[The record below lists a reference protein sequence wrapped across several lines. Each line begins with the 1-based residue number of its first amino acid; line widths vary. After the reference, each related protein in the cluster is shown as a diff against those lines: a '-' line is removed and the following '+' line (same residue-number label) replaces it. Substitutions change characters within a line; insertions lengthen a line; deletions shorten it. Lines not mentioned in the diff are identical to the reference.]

1 MCGGPLKLG
10 FFSPVLLSVWCRAGL
25 DQGRRQHSG
34 DTDVP
39 GGHRQERHA
48 AARGLGGRRSALP
61 EREAQ
66 PVSLEE
72 GLTAGQGLL
81 RAEIHPARGL
91 GARPEPR
98 VLGRNVETSAQTRGA
113 CGHGEALH

>member
-1 MCGGPLKLG
+1 M
-10 FFSPVLLSVWCRAGL
+10 
-25 DQGRRQHSG
+25 
-34 DTDVP
+34 
-39 GGHRQERHA
+39 
-48 AARGLGGRRSALP
+48 
-61 EREAQ
+61 
-66 PVSLEE
+66 SLEE

-81 RAEIHPARGL
+81 RAETDPARGL